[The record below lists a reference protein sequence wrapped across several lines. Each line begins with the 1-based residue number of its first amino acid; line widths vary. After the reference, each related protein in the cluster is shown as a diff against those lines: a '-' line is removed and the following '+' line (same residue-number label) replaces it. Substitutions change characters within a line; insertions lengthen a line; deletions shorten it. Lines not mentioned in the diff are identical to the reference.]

1 MGDRPLSARLRVA
14 RRRGAG
20 HHGVEPRAFLL
31 EAAEQRALQHSPA
44 RQLDLHG
51 IDEAAVDQD
60 FEMQVRPGR
69 QSGRADIADHLSLA
83 HLLAGL
89 HAAGESRHVAVGGL
103 ITVSVPDA
111 DVLAVAAFPADLV
124 DKAVARGEDRRP
136 RRRAPVYP
144 GMHLVVAEQGMVT
157 TPEAGRYVS
166 V

>member
-1 MGDRPLSARLRVA
+1 
-14 RRRGAG
+14 
-20 HHGVEPRAFLL
+20 EPRAFLF
-31 EAAEQRALQHSPA
+31 EAGEQPALQYPPA
-44 RQLDLHG
+44 RQLDLHR

-83 HLLAGL
+83 HFLAGL
-89 HAAGESRHVAVGGL
+89 HAAGESRPVPLVAPLAVGC
-103 ITVSVPDA
+103 PDA

-124 DKAVARGEDRRP
+124 DKAVACGEDRRAG
-136 RRRAPVYP
+136 RRAPVYP